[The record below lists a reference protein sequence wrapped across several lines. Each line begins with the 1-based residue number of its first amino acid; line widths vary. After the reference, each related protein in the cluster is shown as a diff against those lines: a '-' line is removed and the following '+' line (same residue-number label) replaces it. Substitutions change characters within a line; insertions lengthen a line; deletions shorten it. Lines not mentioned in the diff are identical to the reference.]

1 MVLQINCGSCYNNSR
16 LRPLGEFML
25 IRIFKTGFLLLSLLL
40 LLDQTAPA
48 KVVEQLIVVIDGE
61 PYTLSN
67 LGSYAKTKMGREFPS
82 GDLKKINDSD
92 REVLEQFIT
101 EKLLEAEAR
110 ESGIKITDEDVTR
123 YIEQIKKQ
131 NRLSDDDL
139 KTALSREGQTLES
152 YRASVKSELEKSE
165 ILNRQVRSKVNITNE
180 DVERYYKL
188 NANKFRSEDRVRL
201 RHILI
206 ALPQTASPEE
216 VQAATEKAT
225 ELYKRIAAGADFA
238 ELAREYSEGAGR
250 ADGGDIGWVT
260 RGKLIGGIEQ
270 VAFEKLSVG
279 QVSAPFRTTMGVHIV
294 KLEARETGA
303 VLPLA
308 TVAPRIKEE
317 LQSKALEDRFVK
329 WLKTDLR
336 RKHRVDVKIA
346 GVVFKPEDSKESM
359 VDSLAKSTRPK
370 RQPERTFL
378 SYLNP
383 FSYIVKETPIDE
395 DDPKSPMAG
404 KSIVNVF
411 GVPLFAKDTDEDVPD
426 VLSTPADKSSGGESS
441 SGQSKGFFDALNPFK
456 R

>member
-1 MVLQINCGSCYNNSR
+1 M
-16 LRPLGEFML
+16 LR
-25 IRIFKTGFLLLSLLL
+25 RIYQTGFLLFCFQFFLP
-40 LLDQTAPA
+40 QTAPA
-48 KVVEQLIVVIDGE
+48 KVIEQLIVVIDGE

-67 LGSYAKTKMGREFPS
+67 LAAYAKAKMGREFPS
-82 GDLKKINDSD
+82 GDLKKINDDD

-110 ESGIKITDEDVTR
+110 ESGIKVTEQDVSQYIDE
-123 YIEQIKKQ
+123 IKKR
-131 NRLSDDDL
+131 NRLSDDEL
-139 KTALSREGQTLES
+139 KTVLSREGQTLES

-165 ILNRQVRSKVNITNE
+165 ILNRQVRNKVNITND

-201 RHILI
+201 RHILL
-206 ALPQTASPEE
+206 ALPQSATPEE
-216 VQAATEKAT
+216 VQAATEKAMD
-225 ELYKRIAAGADFA
+225 LYKRIVAGADFA
-238 ELAREYSEGAGR
+238 ELAREYSQGAGQ
-250 ADGGDIGWVT
+250 ADGGDIGWVS
-260 RGKLIGGIEQ
+260 RGKLISGIEQ

-279 QVSAPFRTTMGVHIV
+279 QVSTPFQTSMGVHIV
-294 KLEARETGA
+294 KLEARESGT

-308 TVAPRIKEE
+308 TVAPKIKEE

-346 GVVFKPEDSKESM
+346 GVVFKPEDSKEGM
-359 VDSLAKSTRPK
+359 VDSLMAKSTRSK
-370 RQPERTFL
+370 KQSERTFL

-383 FSYIVKETPIDE
+383 LSYIVKEIPMEDE
-395 DDPKSPMAG
+395 DPKSPMAG

-411 GVPLFAKDTDEDVPD
+411 GVPLFAKDTADDVPD
-426 VLSTPADKSSGGESS
+426 VFAPAEKSSGGGSS
-441 SGQSKGFFDALNPFK
+441 SGQSGGFFDALNPFK

>member
-1 MVLQINCGSCYNNSR
+1 M
-16 LRPLGEFML
+16 LR
-25 IRIFKTGFLLLSLLL
+25 RIYQTGFLLFCCHLFLP
-40 LLDQTAPA
+40 QTAPA
-48 KVVEQLIVVIDGE
+48 KVIEQLIVVIDGE

-67 LGSYAKTKMGREFPS
+67 LAAYAKAKMGREFPS
-82 GDLKKINDSD
+82 GDLKKINDDD

-110 ESGIKITDEDVTR
+110 ESGIKVTEQDVSQYIDE
-123 YIEQIKKQ
+123 IKKR
-131 NRLSDDDL
+131 NRLSDDEL
-139 KTALSREGQTLES
+139 KTVLSREGQTLES

-165 ILNRQVRSKVNITNE
+165 ILNRQVRNKVNITND

-201 RHILI
+201 RHILL
-206 ALPQTASPEE
+206 ALPQSATPEE
-216 VQAATEKAT
+216 VQAATEKAMD
-225 ELYKRIAAGADFA
+225 LYKRIVAGADFA
-238 ELAREYSEGAGR
+238 ELAREYSQGAGQ
-250 ADGGDIGWVT
+250 ADGGDIGWVS
-260 RGKLIGGIEQ
+260 RGKLISGIEQ

-279 QVSAPFRTTMGVHIV
+279 QVSTPFQTSMGVHIV
-294 KLEARETGA
+294 KLEARESGT

-308 TVAPRIKEE
+308 TVAPKIKEE

-346 GVVFKPEDSKESM
+346 GVVFKPEDSKEGM
-359 VDSLAKSTRPK
+359 VDSLMAKSTRSK
-370 RQPERTFL
+370 KQSERTFL

-383 FSYIVKETPIDE
+383 LSYIVKEIPMEDE
-395 DDPKSPMAG
+395 DPKSPMAG

-411 GVPLFAKDTDEDVPD
+411 GVPLFAKDTADDVPD
-426 VLSTPADKSSGGESS
+426 VFAPAEKSSGAGSS
-441 SGQSKGFFDALNPFK
+441 SGGQSGGFFDALNPFK

>member
-1 MVLQINCGSCYNNSR
+1 M
-16 LRPLGEFML
+16 LR
-25 IRIFKTGFLLLSLLL
+25 RIYQTGFLLTCFQLLL
-40 LLDQTAPA
+40 AQTAPA
-48 KVVEQLIVVIDGE
+48 KVIEQLIVVIDGE

-67 LGSYAKTKMGREFPS
+67 LGAYAKAKMGREFPS
-82 GDLKKINDSD
+82 GDLKKINDDD

-110 ESGIKITDEDVTR
+110 ESGIKITDQDVSQ
-123 YIEQIKKQ
+123 YIDEIKKR
-131 NRLSDDDL
+131 NRLSDDEL
-139 KTALSREGQTLES
+139 KTVLSREGQTIES

-165 ILNRQVRSKVNITNE
+165 IVNRQVRNKVNITND

-201 RHILI
+201 RHILL
-206 ALPQTASPEE
+206 ALSPTATPEE
-216 VQAATEKAT
+216 VQAVNEQAM
-225 ELYKRIAAGADFA
+225 ELYKRIVAGADFA
-238 ELAREYSEGAGR
+238 ELAREYSQGAGQ
-250 ADGGDIGWVT
+250 ADGGDIGWVS
-260 RGKLIGGIEQ
+260 RGKLISGIEQ

-279 QVSAPFRTTMGVHIV
+279 QVSTPFQTSMGVHIV
-294 KLEARETGA
+294 KLEAREGGT
-303 VLPLA
+303 VLPLT

-317 LQSKALEDRFVK
+317 LQSKALEDRFMK

-346 GVVFKPEDSKESM
+346 GVVFKPEDSKEGM
-359 VDSLAKSTRPK
+359 VDSLMAKSTRSK
-370 RQPERTFL
+370 KQSERTFL

-383 FSYIVKETPIDE
+383 LSYIVKEIPIED

-411 GVPLFAKDTDEDVPD
+411 GVPLFAKDTVDDVPD
-426 VLSTPADKSSGGESS
+426 VFSPADKSSGGGSS
-441 SGQSKGFFDALNPFK
+441 SGQSGGFFDALNPFK

>member
-1 MVLQINCGSCYNNSR
+1 M
-16 LRPLGEFML
+16 LRRMYQ
-25 IRIFKTGFLLLSLLL
+25 TGFLLFCFQLFLA
-40 LLDQTAPA
+40 QTAPA
-48 KVVEQLIVVIDGE
+48 KVIEQLIVVIDGE

-67 LGSYAKTKMGREFPS
+67 LAAYAKAKMGREFPS
-82 GDLKKINDSD
+82 GDLKKINDDD

-110 ESGIKITDEDVTR
+110 ESGIKVTEQDVSQYIDE
-123 YIEQIKKQ
+123 IKKR
-131 NRLSDDDL
+131 NRLSDDEL
-139 KTALSREGQTLES
+139 KTVLSREGQTLES

-165 ILNRQVRSKVNITNE
+165 ILNRQVRNKVNITND

-201 RHILI
+201 RHILL
-206 ALPQTASPEE
+206 ALPQTATPEE
-216 VQAATEKAT
+216 VQAATEKAMD
-225 ELYKRIAAGADFA
+225 LYKRIVAGADFA
-238 ELAREYSEGAGR
+238 ELAREYSQGAGQ
-250 ADGGDIGWVT
+250 ADGGDIGWVS
-260 RGKLIGGIEQ
+260 RGKLISGIEQ

-279 QVSAPFRTTMGVHIV
+279 QVSTPFQTSMGVHIV
-294 KLEARETGA
+294 KLEARESGT

-308 TVAPRIKEE
+308 TVAPKIKEE

-346 GVVFKPEDSKESM
+346 GVVFKPEDSKEGM
-359 VDSLAKSTRPK
+359 VDSLMAKSTRSK
-370 RQPERTFL
+370 KQSERTFL

-383 FSYIVKETPIDE
+383 LSYIVKEIPMEDE
-395 DDPKSPMAG
+395 DPKSPMAG

-411 GVPLFAKDTDEDVPD
+411 GVPLFAKDTPDDVPD
-426 VLSTPADKSSGGESS
+426 VFAPAEKSSGGGSS
-441 SGQSKGFFDALNPFK
+441 SGQSGGFFDALNPFK

>member
-1 MVLQINCGSCYNNSR
+1 M
-16 LRPLGEFML
+16 LRRMYQ
-25 IRIFKTGFLLLSLLL
+25 TGFLLFCFQLFLA
-40 LLDQTAPA
+40 QTAPA
-48 KVVEQLIVVIDGE
+48 KVIEQLIVVIDGE

-67 LGSYAKTKMGREFPS
+67 LAAYAKAKMGREFPS
-82 GDLKKINDSD
+82 GDLKKINDDD

-110 ESGIKITDEDVTR
+110 ESGIKVTEQDVSQYIDE
-123 YIEQIKKQ
+123 IKKR
-131 NRLSDDDL
+131 NRLSDDEL
-139 KTALSREGQTLES
+139 KTVLSREGQTLES

-165 ILNRQVRSKVNITNE
+165 ILNRQVRNKVNITND

-201 RHILI
+201 RHILL
-206 ALPQTASPEE
+206 ALPQSATPEE
-216 VQAATEKAT
+216 VQAATEKAMD
-225 ELYKRIAAGADFA
+225 LYKRIVAGADFA
-238 ELAREYSEGAGR
+238 ELAREYSQGAGQ
-250 ADGGDIGWVT
+250 ADGGDIGWVS
-260 RGKLIGGIEQ
+260 RGKLVSGIEQ
-270 VAFEKLSVG
+270 VAFDKLSVG
-279 QVSAPFRTTMGVHIV
+279 QVSTPFQTSMGVHIV
-294 KLEARETGA
+294 KLEARESGT

-308 TVAPRIKEE
+308 TVAPKIKEE

-346 GVVFKPEDSKESM
+346 GVVFKPEDSKEGM
-359 VDSLAKSTRPK
+359 VDSLMAKSTRSK
-370 RQPERTFL
+370 KQSERTFL

-383 FSYIVKETPIDE
+383 LSYIVKEIPIED

-411 GVPLFAKDTDEDVPD
+411 GVPLFAKDTVDDVPD
-426 VLSTPADKSSGGESS
+426 VFAPAEKSSGGGSS
-441 SGQSKGFFDALNPFK
+441 SGQSGGFFDALNPFK

>member
-1 MVLQINCGSCYNNSR
+1 M
-16 LRPLGEFML
+16 LRRMYQ
-25 IRIFKTGFLLLSLLL
+25 TGFLLFCFQLFLA
-40 LLDQTAPA
+40 QTAPA
-48 KVVEQLIVVIDGE
+48 KVIEQLIVVIDGE

-67 LGSYAKTKMGREFPS
+67 LAAYAKAKMGREFPS
-82 GDLKKINDSD
+82 GDLKKINDDD

-110 ESGIKITDEDVTR
+110 ESGIKVTEQDVSQYIDE
-123 YIEQIKKQ
+123 IKKR
-131 NRLSDDDL
+131 NRLSDDEL
-139 KTALSREGQTLES
+139 KTVLSREGQTLES

-165 ILNRQVRSKVNITNE
+165 ILNRQVRNKVNITND

-201 RHILI
+201 RHILL
-206 ALPQTASPEE
+206 ALPQAATPEE
-216 VQAATEKAT
+216 VQAANEKAMD
-225 ELYKRIAAGADFA
+225 LYKRIVAGADFA
-238 ELAREYSEGAGR
+238 ELAREYSQGAGQ
-250 ADGGDIGWVT
+250 ADGGDIGWVS
-260 RGKLIGGIEQ
+260 RGKLVSGIEQ

-279 QVSAPFRTTMGVHIV
+279 QVSTPFQTSMGVHIV
-294 KLEARETGA
+294 KLEARESGT

-308 TVAPRIKEE
+308 TVAPKIKEE

-346 GVVFKPEDSKESM
+346 GVVFKPEDSKEGM
-359 VDSLAKSTRPK
+359 VDSLMAKSTRSK
-370 RQPERTFL
+370 KQSERTFL

-383 FSYIVKETPIDE
+383 LSYIVKEIPIED

-411 GVPLFAKDTDEDVPD
+411 GVPLFAKDTPDDVPD
-426 VLSTPADKSSGGESS
+426 VFAPAEKSSGGGSS
-441 SGQSKGFFDALNPFK
+441 SGQSGGFFDALNPFK

>member
-1 MVLQINCGSCYNNSR
+1 M
-16 LRPLGEFML
+16 LRRMYQ
-25 IRIFKTGFLLLSLLL
+25 TGFLLFCFQLFLA
-40 LLDQTAPA
+40 QTAPA
-48 KVVEQLIVVIDGE
+48 KVIEQLIVVIDGE

-67 LGSYAKTKMGREFPS
+67 LAAYAKAKMGREFPS
-82 GDLKKINDSD
+82 GDLKKINDDD

-110 ESGIKITDEDVTR
+110 ESGIKVTEQDVSQYIDE
-123 YIEQIKKQ
+123 IKKR
-131 NRLSDDDL
+131 NRLSDDEL
-139 KTALSREGQTLES
+139 KTVLSREGQTLES

-165 ILNRQVRSKVNITNE
+165 ILNRQVRNKVNITND

-201 RHILI
+201 RHILL
-206 ALPQTASPEE
+206 ALPQAATREE
-216 VQAATEKAT
+216 VQAATEKAMD
-225 ELYKRIAAGADFA
+225 LYKRIVAGADFA
-238 ELAREYSEGAGR
+238 ELAREYSQGAGQ
-250 ADGGDIGWVT
+250 ADGGDIGWVS
-260 RGKLIGGIEQ
+260 RGKLVSGIEQ

-279 QVSAPFRTTMGVHIV
+279 QVSTPFQTSMGVHIV
-294 KLEARETGA
+294 KLEARESGT

-308 TVAPRIKEE
+308 TVAPKIKEE

-346 GVVFKPEDSKESM
+346 GVVFKPEDSKEGM
-359 VDSLAKSTRPK
+359 VDSLMAKSTRSK
-370 RQPERTFL
+370 KQSERTFL

-383 FSYIVKETPIDE
+383 LSYIVKEIPMEDE
-395 DDPKSPMAG
+395 DPKSPMAG

-411 GVPLFAKDTDEDVPD
+411 GVPLFAKDTVDDVPD
-426 VLSTPADKSSGGESS
+426 VFAPAEKSSGGGSS
-441 SGQSKGFFDALNPFK
+441 SGQSGGFFDALNPFK

>member
-1 MVLQINCGSCYNNSR
+1 M
-16 LRPLGEFML
+16 LRRMYQ
-25 IRIFKTGFLLLSLLL
+25 TGFLLFCFQLFLP
-40 LLDQTAPA
+40 QTAPA
-48 KVVEQLIVVIDGE
+48 KVIEQLIVVIDGE

-67 LGSYAKTKMGREFPS
+67 LAAYAKAKMGREFPS
-82 GDLKKINDSD
+82 GDLKKINDDD

-110 ESGIKITDEDVTR
+110 ESGIKVTEQDVSQYIDE
-123 YIEQIKKQ
+123 IKKR
-131 NRLSDDDL
+131 NRLSDDEL
-139 KTALSREGQTLES
+139 KTVLSREGQTLES

-165 ILNRQVRSKVNITNE
+165 ILNRQVRNKVNITND

-201 RHILI
+201 RHILL
-206 ALPQTASPEE
+206 ALPQAATREE
-216 VQAATEKAT
+216 VQAANEKAMD
-225 ELYKRIAAGADFA
+225 LYKRIVAGADFA
-238 ELAREYSEGAGR
+238 ELAREYSQGAGQ
-250 ADGGDIGWVT
+250 ADGGDIGWVS
-260 RGKLIGGIEQ
+260 RGKLISGIEQ

-279 QVSAPFRTTMGVHIV
+279 QVSTPFQTSMGVHIV
-294 KLEARETGA
+294 KLEARESGT

-308 TVAPRIKEE
+308 TVAPKIKEE

-346 GVVFKPEDSKESM
+346 GVVFKPEDSKEGM
-359 VDSLAKSTRPK
+359 VDSLMAKSTRSK
-370 RQPERTFL
+370 KQSERTFL

-383 FSYIVKETPIDE
+383 LSYIVKEIPMEDE
-395 DDPKSPMAG
+395 DPKSPMAG

-411 GVPLFAKDTDEDVPD
+411 GVPLFAKDTVDDVPD
-426 VLSTPADKSSGGESS
+426 VFAPAEKSSGGGSS
-441 SGQSKGFFDALNPFK
+441 SGQSGGFFDALNPFK

>member
-1 MVLQINCGSCYNNSR
+1 M
-16 LRPLGEFML
+16 LR
-25 IRIFKTGFLLLSLLL
+25 RIYQTGFLLFCFQLFLP
-40 LLDQTAPA
+40 QTAPA
-48 KVVEQLIVVIDGE
+48 KVIEQLIVVIDGE

-67 LGSYAKTKMGREFPS
+67 LAAYAKAKMGREFPS
-82 GDLKKINDSD
+82 GDLKKINDDD

-110 ESGIKITDEDVTR
+110 ESGIKVTEQDVSQYIDE
-123 YIEQIKKQ
+123 IKKR
-131 NRLSDDDL
+131 NRLSDDEL
-139 KTALSREGQTLES
+139 KTVLSREGQTLES

-165 ILNRQVRSKVNITNE
+165 ILNRQVRNKVNITND

-201 RHILI
+201 RHILL
-206 ALPQTASPEE
+206 ALPQSATPEE
-216 VQAATEKAT
+216 VQAATEKAMD
-225 ELYKRIAAGADFA
+225 LYKRIVAGADFA
-238 ELAREYSEGAGR
+238 ELAREYSQGAGQ
-250 ADGGDIGWVT
+250 ADGGDIGWVS
-260 RGKLIGGIEQ
+260 RGKLISGIEQ

-279 QVSAPFRTTMGVHIV
+279 QVSTPFQTSMGVHIV
-294 KLEARETGA
+294 KLEARESGT

-317 LQSKALEDRFVK
+317 LQSKALEDRFMK

-346 GVVFKPEDSKESM
+346 GVVFKPEDSKEGM
-359 VDSLAKSTRPK
+359 VDSLMAKSTRSK
-370 RQPERTFL
+370 KQSERTFL

-383 FSYIVKETPIDE
+383 LSYIVKEIPMEDE
-395 DDPKSPMAG
+395 DPKSPMAG

-411 GVPLFAKDTDEDVPD
+411 GVPLFAKDTADDVPD
-426 VLSTPADKSSGGESS
+426 VFAPAEKSSGGGSS
-441 SGQSKGFFDALNPFK
+441 SGQSGGFFDALNPFK

>member
-1 MVLQINCGSCYNNSR
+1 MVAVRIILVYGK
-16 LRPLGEFML
+16 FAMML
-25 IRIFKTGFLLLSLLL
+25 SRIFKTGFPLLCLLIL
-40 LLDQTAPA
+40 LHQTALA
-48 KVVEQLIVVIDGE
+48 KVIEQLIVVIDGE

-67 LGSYAKTKMGREFPS
+67 LGMYAKTKMDREFPS

-110 ESGIKITDEDVTR
+110 ESGIKVTDQDVTQ
-123 YIEQIKKQ
+123 YIDEIKKR
-131 NRLSDDDL
+131 NRLSDDEL
-139 KTALSREGQTLES
+139 KAALSREGQTLES

-165 ILNRQVRSKVNITNE
+165 IVNRQVRNKVNITND

-188 NANKFRSEDRVRL
+188 NANKYRSEDRVRL
-201 RHILI
+201 RHILL
-206 ALPQTASPEE
+206 ALPETATPEE
-216 VQAATEKAT
+216 VQAVTEKAT
-225 ELYKRIAAGADFA
+225 DLYKRIVAGADFA
-238 ELAREYSEGAGR
+238 ELAQEYSEGAGR
-250 ADGGDIGWVT
+250 AEGGDIGWVN

-279 QVSAPFRTTMGVHIV
+279 QVSTPFRTTMGVHIV
-294 KLEARETGA
+294 KLEAREIGA

-308 TVAPRIKEE
+308 TVAPKIKEE
-317 LQSKALEDRFVK
+317 LQSKALEERFVK

-346 GVVFKPEDSKESM
+346 GVVFKPEDSKEGM
-359 VDSLAKSTRPK
+359 VDSLMAKSTRSK
-370 RQPERTFL
+370 KQTERTFL

-383 FSYIVKETPIDE
+383 FSYIVKEIPMDD
-395 DDPKSPMAG
+395 DDPKNPMAG

-411 GVPLFAKDTDEDVPD
+411 GIPLFARDTVEDVPD
-426 VLSTPADKSSGGESS
+426 VLSTPAPADKSSGGGSS
-441 SGQSKGFFDALNPFK
+441 SGQSGGFLDTLNPFK

>member
-1 MVLQINCGSCYNNSR
+1 M
-16 LRPLGEFML
+16 LR
-25 IRIFKTGFLLLSLLL
+25 RIYQTGFLLFCFQLFLP
-40 LLDQTAPA
+40 QTAPA
-48 KVVEQLIVVIDGE
+48 KVIEQLIVVIDGE

-67 LGSYAKTKMGREFPS
+67 LAAYAKAKMGREFPS
-82 GDLKKINDSD
+82 GDLKKINDDD

-110 ESGIKITDEDVTR
+110 ESGIKVTEQDVSQYIDE
-123 YIEQIKKQ
+123 IKKR
-131 NRLSDDDL
+131 NRLSDDEL
-139 KTALSREGQTLES
+139 KTVLSREGQTLES

-165 ILNRQVRSKVNITNE
+165 ILNRQVRNKVNITND

-201 RHILI
+201 RHILL
-206 ALPQTASPEE
+206 ALPQTATPEE
-216 VQAATEKAT
+216 VQAATEKAMD
-225 ELYKRIAAGADFA
+225 LYKRIVAGADFA
-238 ELAREYSEGAGR
+238 ELAREYSQGAGQ
-250 ADGGDIGWVT
+250 ADGGDIGWVS
-260 RGKLIGGIEQ
+260 RGKLVSGIEQ

-279 QVSAPFRTTMGVHIV
+279 QVSTPFQTSMGVHIV
-294 KLEARETGA
+294 KLEARESGT

-308 TVAPRIKEE
+308 TVAPKIKEE

-346 GVVFKPEDSKESM
+346 GVVFKPEDSKEGM
-359 VDSLAKSTRPK
+359 VDSLMAKSTRSK
-370 RQPERTFL
+370 RQSERTFL

-383 FSYIVKETPIDE
+383 LSYIVKEIPMEDE
-395 DDPKSPMAG
+395 DPKSPMAG

-411 GVPLFAKDTDEDVPD
+411 GVPLFAKDTVDDVPD
-426 VLSTPADKSSGGESS
+426 VFAPAEKSSGGGSS
-441 SGQSKGFFDALNPFK
+441 SGQSGGFFDALNPFK

>member
-1 MVLQINCGSCYNNSR
+1 M
-16 LRPLGEFML
+16 LRRMYQ
-25 IRIFKTGFLLLSLLL
+25 TGFLLFCFQLFLA
-40 LLDQTAPA
+40 QTAPA
-48 KVVEQLIVVIDGE
+48 KVIEQLIVVIDGE

-67 LGSYAKTKMGREFPS
+67 LAAYAKAKMGREFPS
-82 GDLKKINDSD
+82 GDLKKINDDD

-110 ESGIKITDEDVTR
+110 ESGIKVTEQDVSQYIDE
-123 YIEQIKKQ
+123 IKKR
-131 NRLSDDDL
+131 NRLSDDEL
-139 KTALSREGQTLES
+139 KTVLSREGQTLES

-165 ILNRQVRSKVNITNE
+165 ILNRQVRNKVNITND

-201 RHILI
+201 RHILL
-206 ALPQTASPEE
+206 ALPQSATPEE
-216 VQAATEKAT
+216 VQAATEKAMD
-225 ELYKRIAAGADFA
+225 LYKRIVAGADFA
-238 ELAREYSEGAGR
+238 ELAREYSQGAGQ
-250 ADGGDIGWVT
+250 ADGGDIGWVS
-260 RGKLIGGIEQ
+260 RGKLISGIEQ

-279 QVSAPFRTTMGVHIV
+279 QVSTPFQTSMGVHIV
-294 KLEARETGA
+294 KLEARESGT

-308 TVAPRIKEE
+308 TVAPKIKEE

-346 GVVFKPEDSKESM
+346 GVVFKPEDSKEGM
-359 VDSLAKSTRPK
+359 VDSLMAKSTRSK
-370 RQPERTFL
+370 KQSERTFL

-383 FSYIVKETPIDE
+383 LSYIVKEIPMEDE
-395 DDPKSPMAG
+395 DPKSPMAG

-411 GVPLFAKDTDEDVPD
+411 GVPLFAKDTVDDVPD
-426 VLSTPADKSSGGESS
+426 VFAPAEKSSGGGSS
-441 SGQSKGFFDALNPFK
+441 SGQSGGFFDALNPFK

>member
-1 MVLQINCGSCYNNSR
+1 M
-16 LRPLGEFML
+16 LRRMYQ
-25 IRIFKTGFLLLSLLL
+25 TGFLLFCFQLFLA
-40 LLDQTAPA
+40 QTAPA
-48 KVVEQLIVVIDGE
+48 KVIEQLIVVIDGE

-67 LGSYAKTKMGREFPS
+67 LAAYAKAKMGREFPS
-82 GDLKKINDSD
+82 GDLKKINDDD

-110 ESGIKITDEDVTR
+110 ESGIKVTEQDVSQYIDE
-123 YIEQIKKQ
+123 IKKR
-131 NRLSDDDL
+131 NRLSDDEL
-139 KTALSREGQTLES
+139 KTVLSREGQTLES

-165 ILNRQVRSKVNITNE
+165 ILNRQVRNKVNITND

-201 RHILI
+201 RHILL
-206 ALPQTASPEE
+206 ALPQTATPEE
-216 VQAATEKAT
+216 VQAATEKAMD
-225 ELYKRIAAGADFA
+225 LYKRIVAGADFA
-238 ELAREYSEGAGR
+238 ELAREYSQGAGQ
-250 ADGGDIGWVT
+250 ADGGDIGWVS
-260 RGKLIGGIEQ
+260 RGKLISGIEQ

-279 QVSAPFRTTMGVHIV
+279 QVSTPFQTSMGVHIV
-294 KLEARETGA
+294 KLEARESGT

-308 TVAPRIKEE
+308 TVAPKIKEE

-346 GVVFKPEDSKESM
+346 GVVFKPEDSKEGM
-359 VDSLAKSTRPK
+359 VDSLMAKSTRSK
-370 RQPERTFL
+370 KQSERTFL

-383 FSYIVKETPIDE
+383 LSYIVKEIPMEDE
-395 DDPKSPMAG
+395 DPKSPMAG

-411 GVPLFAKDTDEDVPD
+411 GVPLFAKDTVDDVPD
-426 VLSTPADKSSGGESS
+426 VFAPAEKSSGGGSS
-441 SGQSKGFFDALNPFK
+441 SGQSGGFFDALNPFK